1 MHEGEGELTGG
12 VFTLL
17 NAHAVALAEV
27 RRDVAD
33 LLRTVS
39 LLSKHLVEGNGQDSI
54 ITRMALQEQAVKGLE
69 TTIHTAAESLREVNR
84 ALEQRAAEE
93 QKGKWQLLATVVSGL
108 FSLAAIAF
116 TAIMALRK

>member
-1 MHEGEGELTGG
+1 
-12 VFTLL
+12 
-17 NAHAVALAEV
+17 
-27 RRDVAD
+27 
-33 LLRTVS
+33 
-39 LLSKHLVEGNGQDSI
+39 
-54 ITRMALQEQAVKGLE
+54 VKGLE

-116 TAIMALRK
+116 TAIMALKR